1 MTNHVVEDP
10 QALRLIAVLH
20 ESVRTRGE
28 RATADWL
35 GVDRRTVMTC
45 LEKGELTTRI
55 RTALE
60 NEMRREVIAEQTEI
74 RDVVQKQGERI
85 GDLEGRVA
93 GFAGDFERL
102 ETAIK
107 AVREELNREL
117 RELTRRMERLNTRGG
132 QDTAGGAVRQPLSS
146 AAGRS
151 GAKTGRAGNPLVAGS
166 TASKIEA
173 PLTPT
178 RPWFPPR
185 DYKDVVTIEPAP
197 DDSYVYEKAWPLVEE
212 WRRLR
217 RDHPREGKTL
227 SWMERQER
235 LLGLEMT
242 LLDDNRLTLP
252 PEKTPID
259 DLWRVHILNWRRNDL
274 HVIRTRIRRRK
285 LLRCLR
291 RFATF
296 GFWWR

>member
-45 LEKGELTTRI
+45 LEKGELTTRV

-60 NEMRREVIAEQTEI
+60 NEMRREVIAEQTEF

-85 GDLEGRVA
+85 GDLEGRAA

-102 ETAIK
+102 ETTIK
-107 AVREELNREL
+107 AVREELNKEL
-117 RELTRRMERLNTRGG
+117 RELTRRMERLNTRGV
-132 QDTAGGAVRQPLSS
+132 QETAGGAVRQPT
-146 AAGRS
+146 GS
-151 GAKTGRAGNPLVAGS
+151 GAGKPGARTGRTGNPLVAGS
-166 TASKIEA
+166 TAPKIEV

-185 DYKDVVTIEPAP
+185 DYKVVVTIEPAP
-197 DDSYVYEKAWPLVEE
+197 DDSYVYEKAWPLVKE
-212 WRRLR
+212 WRMLR

-235 LLGLEMT
+235 LLVLEMA
-242 LLDDNRLTLP
+242 LLDEHKLTLP
-252 PEKTPID
+252 PEKEPID
-259 DLWRVHILNWRRNDL
+259 DLWRLHILNWRRNDL
-274 HVIRTRIRRRK
+274 HVIRMRIRRRK